1 LLIQAKA
8 EEFKAGWNNIL
19 SGFFLLIARG
29 FKPLA
34 IKKATIVIFLK
45 LHNLAICK
53 LIPPN
58 MKKFY
63 FVFLV
68 LIAQIAFGQKT
79 YIQCGKLIDGVSNT
93 VQTQVTIVVEGNMI
107 TGILKGFINGDAGDK
122 VIYMQNKTVMPGLID
137 CHVHLEHQFSKTSRL
152 ETFIMTD
159 ADIAYQ
165 ASVYAKITLMAGF
178 TTVRDLGGTGV
189 NISLRK
195 AVAKGIVDG
204 PRIITA
210 GRAISASG
218 GHMDESDGFRED
230 VFNHKMG
237 PDDGIADGRDE
248 LIKAVRLQIKH
259 GSDVIKIA
267 STGGVLDLSEN
278 GTGAEFTV
286 DEIKAVV
293 ETAKDYGLKVACH
306 AHGAEG
312 IKRAILGG
320 VNSIEHGTFMNEED
334 MELMKKYGT
343 YYVPTIIAGKSVADS
358 SQIKGFFPPVI
369 ARKAM
374 EVGPQ
379 IQATFGRAYK
389 AGVKIAFGT
398 DAGVYAHG
406 KNYMEFQYMVEA
418 GMPPMEAIK
427 AATTSAADLLGI
439 TEKTGSIVK
448 GKYADIIAIDGD
460 PIADI
465 KTMKNV
471 IFVMKEGKV
480 YTK

>member
-1 LLIQAKA
+1 M
-8 EEFKAGWNNIL
+8 
-19 SGFFLLIARG
+19 
-29 FKPLA
+29 
-34 IKKATIVIFLK
+34 IKKL
-45 LHNLAICK
+45 
-53 LIPPN
+53 
-58 MKKFY
+58 Y
-63 FVFLV
+63 FILLLF
-68 LIAQIAFGQKT
+68 IAQTVFAQKT
-79 YIQCGKLIDGVSNT
+79 YIQCGRLIDGISNT
-93 VQTQVTIVVEGNMI
+93 IQTQVTLVVDGNRI
-107 TGILKGFINGDAGDK
+107 TDIRKGYLGGGAGDK
-122 VIYMQNKTVMPGLID
+122 VIDLQNKTVMPGLID
-137 CHVHLEHQFSKTSRL
+137 CHVHLENQGSKNSLL
-152 ETFIMTD
+152 EGFTLTD

-165 ASVYAKITLMAGF
+165 AAVYAKRTLMAGF
-178 TTVRDLGGTGV
+178 TTVRDLGGSGV

-195 AVAKGIVDG
+195 AVQKGLVVG

-218 GHMDESDGFRED
+218 GHMDNSVGFRD
-230 VFNHKMG
+230 DAFNHKMG
-237 PDDGIADGRDE
+237 PDDGVADGRDE
-248 LIKAVRLQIKH
+248 LVKAVRLQIKR

-278 GTGAEFTV
+278 GSGAEFTI

-320 VNSIEHGTFMNEED
+320 VASIEHGTFMNDED
-334 MELMKKYGT
+334 MELAKKYGT
-343 YYVPTIIAGKSVADS
+343 YLVPTVIAGKSVADS
-358 SQIKGFFPPVI
+358 AKIPGFFPPVI
-369 ARKAM
+369 ARKAV
-374 EVGPQ
+374 EVGTQ
-379 IQATFGRAYK
+379 IQQTFGRAYK

-439 TEKTGSIVK
+439 SDKTGSISK
-448 GKYADIIAIDGD
+448 GKLADIIAVDGD

-471 IFVMKEGKV
+471 TFVMKEGKI
-480 YTK
+480 YNQ